1 LIAVK
6 GQEWLQDKFLHPLTP
21 VTIIALLTTLV
32 LLFRFNGE
40 VIQGQRGLPSELAD
54 GRPLSFL
61 RIFPL
66 LELGAKR
73 SRHLNKGL
81 ESLSAQG
88 YAMDIVPVSY
98 EFQRGGNQMLVLE
111 KIETSE

>member
-1 LIAVK
+1 MIAVK
-6 GQEWLQDKFLHPLTP
+6 GQEWLQDKFLHPLTL

-54 GRPLSFL
+54 GRPLCFL

-73 SRHLNKGL
+73 SRHLNKVL

-88 YAMDIVPVSY
+88 YAMDIVPDSY